1 MPASQATGLPGLA
14 DKPLVCSLGDELVV
28 TLAHHFVGDIGMH
41 DVLLTVCSALDC
53 KPHHVDAFAH
63 PCPPLIAPRNRPRRR
78 RRASRAAQ

>member
-1 MPASQATGLPGLA
+1 
-14 DKPLVCSLGDELVV
+14 
-28 TLAHHFVGDIGMH
+28 MH

-63 PCPPLIAPRNRPRRR
+63 PCRPLIAPRNRPRRR